1 MTDIL
6 QNVDRAFAE
15 QASIKIQSVRRKHGT
30 GGRTMRL
37 IDADRLID
45 NLRGNVLIDVT
56 PELEDTIAQQPTAF
70 GGIKESLQLRNYG
83 WKACYDGRQIG

>member
-1 MTDIL
+1 
-6 QNVDRAFAE
+6 
-15 QASIKIQSVRRKHGT
+15 
-30 GGRTMRL
+30 MRL

-70 GGIKESLQLRNYG
+70 DKEKVIDELKSAEKYLYVNGIRITNFKFIHTLTAIEIVEKGGIE
-83 WKACYDGRQIG
+83 